1 MAAPGSIDD
10 SDLSDPGAVHKAEV
24 LAEAAKRR
32 ETTAHLREIAAHR
45 REIAAHQRAIKTHE
59 RAAVLFDTEGKPK
72 EAERPA
78 SVPIMPVSGCSRP

>member
-59 RAAVLFDTEGKPK
+59 GPRCYSTPRVSRRKP
-72 EAERPA
+72 ERPA

>member
-32 ETTAHLREIAAHR
+32 ETTAHLREIAAH
-45 REIAAHQRAIKTHE
+45 QRAIKTQKGRGVIRH
-59 RAAVLFDTEGKPK
+59 RG
-72 EAERPA
+72 
-78 SVPIMPVSGCSRP
+78 